1 MEIYAK
7 VEGNVSFKSIS
18 YIVNHALADSLEA
31 KGLTDQQIL
40 DYLSSTRIRHALDQS
55 LGEALAVAINNWV
68 ETQTTD
74 DFTFANQ
81 RKNNV

>member
-18 YIVNHALADSLEA
+18 YIVNKALADSLEA

-40 DYLSSTRIRHALDQS
+40 DWLSSTRIRHALDQS

-74 DFTFANQ
+74 DFTFAN
-81 RKNNV
+81 

>member
-18 YIVNHALADSLEA
+18 YIVNRALADSLEA

-40 DYLSSTRIRHALDQS
+40 DYRSSTRIRHALDQS
-55 LGEALAVAINNWV
+55 LGEALAVAVNKWA
-68 ETQTTD
+68 ETQSTD
-74 DFTFANQ
+74 EFIYS
-81 RKNNV
+81 

>member
-7 VEGNVSFKSIS
+7 VESNVSFKSIS

-31 KGLTDQQIL
+31 KGLTEQQIL

-55 LGEALAVAINNWV
+55 LGEALAVAVNKWA
-68 ETQTTD
+68 ETQSTN
-74 DFTFANQ
+74 DFIFG
-81 RKNNV
+81 

>member
-18 YIVNHALADSLEA
+18 YIVNRALADSLEA

-55 LGEALAVAINNWV
+55 LGEALAVAVNKWA
-68 ETQTTD
+68 ETQSTD
-74 DFTFANQ
+74 EFIYI
-81 RKNNV
+81 

>member
-18 YIVNHALADSLEA
+18 YIVNRALADSLEA

-55 LGEALAVAINNWV
+55 LGEALAVAVNKWA
-68 ETQTTD
+68 ETQSTD
-74 DFTFANQ
+74 EFIYS
-81 RKNNV
+81 